1 MHISHYKNEVV
12 TAKLV
17 PDLHYS
23 IKTNRLG
30 KHKFKLKGK
39 FKKFLK
45 KQQISY
51 YFLWGN
57 DFPTEILLRDVTEE
71 SEFLLKL
78 SW

>member
-1 MHISHYKNEVV
+1 MHISHYKNGVV

-23 IKTNRLG
+23 IKTNRFG

-39 FKKFLK
+39 FKKVLK

-57 DFPTEILLRDVTEE
+57 DFPTEILLRNVTEE